1 MGTEVGTTSFFYPP
15 GMCSDDGLSG
25 DLCLCQS
32 AQKLVFQIW
41 MVRDLGGIEGSW
53 IFASFWK
60 QTGVWDVFFSGGLE
74 SCHLDPF
81 GGLLYFFCL
90 NGKCYN

>member
-53 IFASFWK
+53 IFFWK
-60 QTGVWDVFFSGGLE
+60 
-74 SCHLDPF
+74 
-81 GGLLYFFCL
+81 LL
-90 NGKCYN
+90 

>member
-1 MGTEVGTTSFFYPP
+1 MKGDFHHQHDDEIFADAPTMGTEVGTTSFFYPP

-41 MVRDLGGIEGSW
+41 MVMDLGGIEGSW

-60 QTGVWDVFFSGGLE
+60 QTGVWDVFF
-74 SCHLDPF
+74 F
-81 GGLLYFFCL
+81 GGL
-90 NGKCYN
+90 